1 MSNLID
7 LVTDPKAVVV
17 LLTAIAAFATVASL
31 IMPYFAGD
39 RLGARMKY
47 VSSER
52 DRLRAERAAAMAD
65 EQRHTRL
72 RREPKSFMKQVV
84 ESFNL
89 SKALETDATRDRLKM
104 AGFRGQAPVVAFL
117 FFRAALPFAGF
128 AVAFVYLFFVND
140 FGLPTLPRL
149 GISIGG
155 AYLGFY
161 FPDIFISNLIQRRQK
176 SITSVFPDSLDLLL
190 ICVQAGMSVE
200 AAMNK
205 VAGEIGPRSIELAEE
220 FSLTTAE
227 LSYLPERRLAYEN
240 LGKRT
245 GLAPIRA
252 VGTSLIQAERYGT
265 AVSEALRVLARESRD
280 MRMSLAE
287 KKAAAL
293 PPMLT
298 VPMIVFFLPVL
309 FVVILGP
316 AGIQIMDNFGQ

>member
-1 MSNLID
+1 MSSLINT
-7 LVTDPKAVVV
+7 LTDPETMVVI
-17 LLTAIAAFATVASL
+17 LTAVAAFATVASV
-31 IMPYFAGD
+31 IMPFFASD

-52 DRLRAERAAAMAD
+52 DRLRAERAAAIAD
-65 EQRHTRL
+65 QQRQTRL
-72 RREPKSFMKQVV
+72 RKEPKSFMKQVV
-84 ESFNL
+84 ENLNL
-89 SKALETDATRDRLKM
+89 SKALETDETRDRLKM

-117 FFRAALPFAGF
+117 FFRAALPLVGF
-128 AVAFVYLFFVND
+128 AVVFTYLFFVND
-140 FGLPTLPRL
+140 FHLPAIARV
-149 GISIGG
+149 GMSIGG

-161 FPDIFISNLIQRRQK
+161 FPDIFVSNLIQRRQK
-176 SITSVFPDSLDLLL
+176 SIRSVFPDSLDLLL

-227 LSYLPERRLAYEN
+227 LSYLPERRRAYEN

-245 GLAPIRA
+245 GLPGVKA

-265 AVSEALRVLARESRD
+265 AISDALRVLARESRD
-280 MRMSLAE
+280 TRMSEAE

-293 PPMLT
+293 PPKLT
-298 VPMIVFFLPVL
+298 VPMILFFLPVL

-316 AGIQIMDNFGQ
+316 AIIQVMRNFG

>member
-1 MSNLID
+1 MQTLINI
-7 LVTDPKAVVV
+7 VTDPGTMVVI
-17 LLTAIAAFATVASL
+17 LIAIAAFATVASL
-31 IMPYFAGD
+31 IMPIFAAD
-39 RLGARMKY
+39 RFGSRMKY

-52 DRLRAERAAAMAD
+52 DKLRSERVAAMAD
-65 EQRHTRL
+65 EHAHARL
-72 RREPKSFMKQVV
+72 RKEPKSFMKQVV
-84 ESFNL
+84 ENFNL
-89 SKALETDATRDRLKM
+89 SRALETHTTRDRLKM

-117 FFRAALPFAGF
+117 FFRAVLPFAGF
-128 AVAFVYLFFVND
+128 AFAFVYLFFVEG
-140 FGLPTLPRL
+140 FGLPPIVKV

-161 FPDIFISNLIQRRQK
+161 FPDIFISNLIQRRQQ
-176 SITSVFPDSLDLLL
+176 SIRGVFPDSLDLLL

-205 VAGEIGPRSIELAEE
+205 VTKEIGPRSIELAEE

-245 GLAPIRA
+245 GLPAVKT

-265 AVSEALRVLARESRD
+265 AISDALRVLAQESRD
-280 MRMSLAE
+280 MRMADAE
-287 KKAAAL
+287 KRAAAL

-309 FVVILGP
+309 FIVILGP
-316 AGIQIMDNFGQ
+316 AGIQLSENFSN

>member
-1 MSNLID
+1 MTALID
-7 LVTDPKAVVV
+7 IVTDPRTMVVI
-17 LLTAIAAFATVASL
+17 LTAVAAFVTVASL
-31 IMPYFAGD
+31 IMPLFAGNRFD
-39 RLGARMKY
+39 SRMKY
-47 VSSER
+47 VSTER
-52 DRLRAERAAAMAD
+52 ERLRAERAAALAERD
-65 EQRHTRL
+65 REGRL

-84 ESFNL
+84 ENLNL

-104 AGFRGQAPVVAFL
+104 AGFRGRAPVVAFL
-117 FFRAALPFAGF
+117 FFRAALPVAGF
-128 AVAFVYLFFVND
+128 AIAFVYLFFVND
-140 FGLPTLPRL
+140 YGLPLVARL

-176 SITSVFPDSLDLLL
+176 SISGVFPDSLDLLL

-200 AAMNK
+200 AAMSK
-205 VAGEIGPRSIELAEE
+205 VATEIGTRSIELAEE

-265 AVSEALRVLARESRD
+265 AVSEALRVLAQESRD

-316 AGIQIMDNFGQ
+316 AGIQVMQTTG

>member
-1 MSNLID
+1 MTALID
-7 LVTDPKAVVV
+7 IVTDPRTMVVI
-17 LLTAIAAFATVASL
+17 LTAVAAFVTVASL
-31 IMPYFAGD
+31 IMPLFAGNRFD
-39 RLGARMKY
+39 SRMKY
-47 VSSER
+47 VSTER
-52 DRLRAERAAAMAD
+52 ERLRAERAAALAERD
-65 EQRHTRL
+65 REGRL

-84 ESFNL
+84 ENLNL

-104 AGFRGQAPVVAFL
+104 AGFRGRAPVVGFL
-117 FFRAALPFAGF
+117 FFRAALPVAGF
-128 AVAFVYLFFVND
+128 AIAFVYLFFVND
-140 FGLPTLPRL
+140 YGLPLVARL

-176 SITSVFPDSLDLLL
+176 SISGVFPDSLDLLL

-200 AAMNK
+200 AAMSK
-205 VAGEIGPRSIELAEE
+205 VATEIGTRSIELAEE

-265 AVSEALRVLARESRD
+265 AVSEALRVLAQESRD

-316 AGIQIMDNFGQ
+316 AGIQVMQTTG